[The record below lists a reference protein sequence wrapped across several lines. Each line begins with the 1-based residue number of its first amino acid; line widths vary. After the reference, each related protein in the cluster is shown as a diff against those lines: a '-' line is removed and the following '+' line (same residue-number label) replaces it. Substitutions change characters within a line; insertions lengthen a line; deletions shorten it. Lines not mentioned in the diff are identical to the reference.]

1 MTNAEEFEAFMR
13 SYQDMV
19 YTTAVRLLGNDADA
33 ADAAQEVFLKAY
45 ERFGEL
51 RGNPR
56 AGGWLKVTTRNHC
69 LNHLTRYRARYK
81 LFTDVAGQDDDQTPD
96 LADRVAAPETH
107 DADVDT
113 ADRRTL
119 LEAALH
125 RLPDAQRV
133 PLVLYHFEELSYEE
147 IAGRLEVSLSK
158 VKTDIHRARIA
169 LRKKITR
176 GRAQPTEL
184 P

>member
-19 YTTAVRLLGNDADA
+19 FTTAVRLLGNDADA
-33 ADAAQEVFLKAY
+33 ADAAQEVFLKAF

-51 RGNPR
+51 RGNER

-81 LFTDVAGQDDDQTPD
+81 LFTDVEGDDDHAPD
-96 LADRVAAPETH
+96 YAAQVAAPETH
-107 DADVDT
+107 QSDLEA
-113 ADRRTL
+113 ADRRQVL
-119 LEAALH
+119 AAALH
-125 RLPDAQRV
+125 KLPDGQRV

-147 IAGRLEVSLSK
+147 IAARLEVSLSK
-158 VKTDIHRARIA
+158 VKTDIHRARVA
-169 LRKKITR
+169 LRRKLAK
-176 GRAQPTEL
+176 GQALPTDL